1 MKPRIILGVAA
12 ATVFALVGCAKPAA
26 GPTSQDQPPSATP
39 PPSVTATPTPTPV
52 GEEQIGGT
60 AVILEDGR
68 HPVHLESVDA
78 NQRKI
83 TFDLVI
89 FLTGQKAEEEWAKE
103 HPGEEGPPNDYMI
116 VNNNPKLRTLP
127 LTAGAKIQVI
137 DMNSTDVTK
146 PVDAS
151 LNKLRD
157 LVTSQRGAGLYWI
170 TVRDEKVTRVEGQ
183 YLP

>member
-1 MKPRIILGVAA
+1 MRSRIWIVVAA
-12 ATVFALVGCAKPAA
+12 ATVSALVGCSKPAA
-26 GPTSQDQPPSATP
+26 GPTSQGQPPSPTAP
-39 PPSVTATPTPTPV
+39 ALATATPTPTPV

-78 NQRKI
+78 SQRKI

-89 FLTGQKAEEEWAKE
+89 FLTGQKAAEEWAKE
-103 HPGEEGPPNDYMI
+103 HPGEGGPPNDYMI

-127 LTAGAKIQVI
+127 LTASAKIQVI
-137 DMNSTDVTK
+137 DMNSADVTK

-157 LVTSQRGAGLYWI
+157 LVTSQSGAGLFWL
-170 TVRDEKVTRVEGQ
+170 TVRDEKITRVEEQ